1 MVNFLL
7 LLENVIEYD
16 KKTIDRGL
24 TPQEVYELCSC
35 IRETFCISYSIR
47 KDNNLYIYLQ
57 NFHNLISFIGKEL
70 RFLGPDE
77 RSQALLL
84 YKALKIARENQYL
97 TEKRITES
105 TPGIYVTKFLND
117 LDFIG
122 YMKSKIRGFYYNLID
137 REKPI
142 KDQLVRPNLVDKL
155 EEINNSNLYILAP
168 HLENLNFSDLIKEMK
183 NIKVLS
189 LSKIKS
195 IENKILYINY
205 SKDRQCEKGSL

>member
-57 NFHNLISFIGKEL
+57 NFHNLISFIGKKL

-84 YKALKIARENQYL
+84 YKALKIARKNKYL

-122 YMKSKIRGFYYNLID
+122 YMKSKIRGLYYNLID

-142 KDQLVRPNLVDKL
+142 EEQLVRPNLVEKL
-155 EEINNSNLYILAP
+155 EDINNSNLYILAP
-168 HLENLNFSDLIKEMK
+168 HLENPNFSDLIKEMK

>member
-47 KDNNLYIYLQ
+47 KDNNLYIYLR
-57 NFHNLISFIGKEL
+57 NFHNLISFIGKKL

-122 YMKSKIRGFYYNLID
+122 YMKSKIRGLYYNLID

-142 KDQLVRPNLVDKL
+142 KEQLVRPNLVEKL
-155 EEINNSNLYILAP
+155 EDINNNNLYILAP
-168 HLENLNFSDLIKEMK
+168 HLENPNFSDLIKEMK

-205 SKDRQCEKGSL
+205 SKDRQSEKGSL

>member
-57 NFHNLISFIGKEL
+57 NFHNLISFIGKKL

-84 YKALKIARENQYL
+84 YKALKIARKNKYL

-142 KDQLVRPNLVDKL
+142 KEQLVRPNLVEKL
-155 EEINNSNLYILAP
+155 EDINNNNLYILAP
-168 HLENLNFSDLIKEMK
+168 HLENPNFSDLIKEMK

>member
-57 NFHNLISFIGKEL
+57 NFHNLISFIGKKL

-84 YKALKIARENQYL
+84 YKALKIARKNKYL

-122 YMKSKIRGFYYNLID
+122 YMKSKIRGLYYNLID

-142 KDQLVRPNLVDKL
+142 KEQLVRPNLVEKL
-155 EEINNSNLYILAP
+155 EDINNNNLYILAP
-168 HLENLNFSDLIKEMK
+168 HLENPNFSDLIKEMK

-195 IENKILYINY
+195 TENKILYINY

>member
-1 MVNFLL
+1 LVNFLL

-57 NFHNLISFIGKEL
+57 NSHNLISFIGKKL

-84 YKALKIARENQYL
+84 NKALKITREYQYL

-105 TPGIYVTKFLND
+105 TPGIYITKFTND

-122 YMKSKIRGFYYNLID
+122 YMKANIRGIYYNLID

-142 KDQLVRPNLVDKL
+142 KNQIDKSNPIEKF
-155 EEINNSNLYILAP
+155 EEINNNNLYILAP
-168 HLENLNFSDLIKEMK
+168 YLENPRISDFIKKMK

-205 SKDRQCEKGSL
+205 NKDRQCEECSL

>member
-1 MVNFLL
+1 LVNFLL
-7 LLENVIEYD
+7 LLENIIEYD

-24 TPQEVYELCSC
+24 TPQEVYKLCSC
-35 IRETFCISYSIR
+35 IRETFCISYFIR

-57 NFHNLISFIGKEL
+57 IFHNLISFIGKEL
-70 RFLGPDE
+70 RYLGPDE

-84 YKALKIARENQYL
+84 YKALKIVRENRYL

-122 YMKSKIRGFYYNLID
+122 YMKSKIKGLYYSLID

-142 KDQLVRPNLVDKL
+142 KEQLARPNLVEKL
-155 EEINNSNLYILAP
+155 EEINSNNLYILTP
-168 HLENLNFSDLIKEMK
+168 HMENLNFSDLIKEMK

-205 SKDRQCEKGSL
+205 SKDRQCERGLL